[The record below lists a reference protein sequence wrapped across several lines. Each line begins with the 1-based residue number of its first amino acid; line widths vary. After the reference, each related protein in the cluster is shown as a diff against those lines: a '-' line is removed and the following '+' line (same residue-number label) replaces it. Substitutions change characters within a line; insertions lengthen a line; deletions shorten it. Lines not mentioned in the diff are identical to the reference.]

1 MFSMPYG
8 DVWRQRRRLTH
19 TALNTEIVKRYEE
32 MQARHMKD
40 LIESLIDC
48 PQDFMEAIHL

>member
-1 MFSMPYG
+1 MPYG